1 MNHGRK
7 LPPNTIIMATTNNII
22 PQAAPQAEPTE
33 SERIAK
39 QIVSDS
45 DLTLNRLA
53 NSVQRGFEQVWG
65 TKDDPKPKEEVQEIL
80 TALGTDLA
88 SVFARHAA
96 VVGMLEASGMATFEP
111 WEKVTAYIIDETGTL
126 GDMKPEWIVSE

>member
-1 MNHGRK
+1 
-7 LPPNTIIMATTNNII
+7 MATTNNII
-22 PQAAPQAEPTE
+22 PPAAAQEEPTE
-33 SERIAK
+33 AERIAR
-39 QIVSDS
+39 QLVSDS

-53 NSVQRGFEQVWG
+53 NSVQRGIELVWG
-65 TKDDPKPKEEVQEIL
+65 TKENPKPKEEVQEIV

-96 VVGMLEASGMATFEP
+96 VVEMLEASEMATFEP

-126 GDMKPEWIVSE
+126 GDMTPEWVPSK